1 MSSRG
6 AGGED
11 GAVAGLE
18 GLAFGV
24 LVFVFGLLLVM
35 STWSVLDTKL
45 AVAAAAREAV
55 RSYVESPVGEDARVN
70 AEQAAV
76 SVLALYGEDPDAP
89 GFEVRARQGGG
100 PAPATLERC
109 DVVSIEVRYPVEL
122 YFPYADRLVGYTVS
136 TTASE
141 VVDPLRS
148 GLDGEAVCVG

>member
-1 MSSRG
+1 MR
-6 AGGED
+6 GED
-11 GAVAGLE
+11 GAVGGLE

-35 STWSVLDTKL
+35 STWSVIDTKL
-45 AVAAAAREAV
+45 AIAAAAREAA

-76 SVLALYGEDPDAP
+76 SVLALYGEDPGAP
-89 GFEVRARQGGG
+89 GFEVRTRLAGGG
-100 PAPATLERC
+100 PAPETLERC
-109 DVVSIEVRYPVEL
+109 DVVSIEVRYRVEL
-122 YFPYADRLVGYTVS
+122 YLPYADRLVDYTVS

-148 GLDGEAVCVG
+148 GLGGEAVCVG